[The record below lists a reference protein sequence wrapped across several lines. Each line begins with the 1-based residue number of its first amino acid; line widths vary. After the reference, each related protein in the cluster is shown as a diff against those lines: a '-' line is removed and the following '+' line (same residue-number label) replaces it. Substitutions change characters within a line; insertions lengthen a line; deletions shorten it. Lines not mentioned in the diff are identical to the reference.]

1 MLHMSVYLVADID
14 VHDSEMYEEYSRAAQ
29 ATFKGYGEVEYLVRG
44 GEVTLLE
51 GDWRPKRFFIIR
63 FEDKEKAV
71 AWYHSPAYKEAMKIR
86 EASATS
92 DLFMVDGVDWVVPG
106 TESSQPEVPSEPA

>member
-106 TESSQPEVPSEPA
+106 TESSQPEAPSEPA